1 MFFVLKL
8 LDFQFDFFVELFMK
22 KTLTKYLQLKQDAHP
37 TLKKTIVNE
46 WAMPN
51 LNNLRAS
58 NGQFPKGQSG
68 NPGGRPRDEQKVA
81 ELARSYTQEAI
92 ETLVGLMRSSNDE
105 RVRGTAAQAL
115 LDRGW
120 GKPKVEVVSDEA
132 GYVQAL
138 RAVAAKLD
146 DEPDNRLS

>member
-1 MFFVLKL
+1 VITYTAKNADYRCKFCIKQKD
-8 LDFQFDFFVELFMK
+8 LDVME
-22 KTLTKYLQLKQDAHP
+22 LTKARS
-37 TLKKTIVNE
+37 
-46 WAMPN
+46 A
-51 LNNLRAS
+51 
-58 NGQFPKGQSG
+58 NGQFPKGFSG

-81 ELARSYTQEAI
+81 ELARSYTKEAI
-92 ETLVGLMRSSNDE
+92 ETLVELMRRGNDE

-138 RAVAAKLD
+138 RAVAAELD
-146 DEPDNRLS
+146 ERPDNRLV

>member
-1 MFFVLKL
+1 MAG
-8 LDFQFDFFVELFMK
+8 
-22 KTLTKYLQLKQDAHP
+22 LTKSRSA
-37 TLKKTIVNE
+37 
-46 WAMPN
+46 
-51 LNNLRAS
+51 

-81 ELARSYTQEAI
+81 ELARSYTTEAI
-92 ETLVGLMRSSNDE
+92 ETLVALMRSGNDE

-120 GKPKVEVVSDEA
+120 GKPKVELVSDET

-146 DEPDNRLS
+146 GQPVDRIGFEVQFLAK

>member
-1 MFFVLKL
+1 M
-8 LDFQFDFFVELFMK
+8 EP
-22 KTLTKYLQLKQDAHP
+22 TKSRSA
-37 TLKKTIVNE
+37 
-46 WAMPN
+46 
-51 LNNLRAS
+51 

-81 ELARSYTQEAI
+81 ELARSYTTEAI
-92 ETLVGLMRSSNDE
+92 ETLVELMRSGNDE

-132 GYVQAL
+132 GHVQAL
-138 RAVAAKLD
+138 KAVAAELD
-146 DEPDNRLS
+146 ERPDNRLL

>member
-1 MFFVLKL
+1 MAG
-8 LDFQFDFFVELFMK
+8 
-22 KTLTKYLQLKQDAHP
+22 LTKSRSA
-37 TLKKTIVNE
+37 
-46 WAMPN
+46 
-51 LNNLRAS
+51 

-68 NPGGRPRDEQKVA
+68 NPGGRPRDEKKVA
-81 ELARSYTQEAI
+81 ELARSYTREAI
-92 ETLVGLMRSSNDE
+92 ETLAELMRSGNEE

-138 RAVAAKLD
+138 KAVAAELD
-146 DEPDNRLS
+146 ERPDNRLV